1 MNKKTIDQLCEKEE
15 ERALLMQEIADLVG
29 QIGVLEKGIEEA
41 NQRSADLET
50 FLFAFVWNR
59 ETFPRGRAFQKSEE
73 EIADK
78 TLEVMDCAKDMVDVS
93 KMRERL
99 FAAQRRRN
107 LRRADLKGGETDGTE
122 REAI

>member
-1 MNKKTIDQLCEKEE
+1 MNKKTIAQLCEKEE
-15 ERALLMQEIADLVG
+15 EHALLMQEIADLVR

-99 FAAQRRRN
+99 LSAQRRRN
-107 LRRADLKGGETDGTE
+107 LHRADLKGEK
-122 REAI
+122 